1 MSIVRH
7 HGVIHVRVIPE
18 RTRTFE
24 RPRTVV
30 EPLVSSFLCPG
41 PRSSGDRAPPSGGG
55 SAGSNPA
62 GGADKDPVGECVPCG
77 ADEVPAA
84 LNFRRRRKLP
94 SPGWGRLWAAQQDDA
109 RPGLPSNPL
118 PSEGRRA
125 DRGPTPLPPLSYRP
139 SDAAAWA
146 GVVLR
151 EVSRAGRGGG

>member
-30 EPLVSSFLCPG
+30 GPLVSSFLCPG

-62 GGADKDPVGECVPCG
+62 GGANVISQDIGDSRTHGCG
-77 ADEVPAA
+77 
-84 LNFRRRRKLP
+84 F
-94 SPGWGRLWAAQQDDA
+94 G
-109 RPGLPSNPL
+109 
-118 PSEGRRA
+118 
-125 DRGPTPLPPLSYRP
+125 
-139 SDAAAWA
+139 
-146 GVVLR
+146 
-151 EVSRAGRGGG
+151 